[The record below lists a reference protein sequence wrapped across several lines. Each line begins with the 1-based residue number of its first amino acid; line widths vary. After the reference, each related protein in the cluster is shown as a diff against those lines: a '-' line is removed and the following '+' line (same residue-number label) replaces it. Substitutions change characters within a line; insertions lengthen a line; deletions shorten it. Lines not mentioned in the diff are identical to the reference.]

1 MTPPLDAAAQPVEK
15 YSIGQPVPR
24 KEDPTLVTGQ
34 GRYTDSL
41 SLPGQAYAVMVRSPI
56 AHGVIKGVETDEA
69 KAMPGVLAVLTGQD
83 LIDAGLGLM
92 PSGAA
97 FKNRDGSEMSKPQQP
112 PLTVDKV
119 RFVGDPVAYV
129 VAETRLQAE
138 DAAEM
143 VLIDIDELPAITTP
157 QQGIAAGAPNV
168 HDATPGNVILDFLH
182 GDGEAVKAAFDSAAH
197 VVSMDIY
204 NNRVVVTPM
213 EPRSAI
219 GDYDAESG
227 RWTLRLGCQGAFPM
241 RNNLAGPLNTARENI
256 RVLVGNVGGSFGM
269 KSSCYPEYLC
279 LLHAAKLLGR
289 PVKWTDKRSESF
301 LSDSHGRGHDM
312 RQELAFDGEGRIQAL
327 RVTGYGNIGAYL
339 SNGTV
344 MQARPASPF
353 DAGRRDL

>member
-157 QQGIAAGAPNV
+157 QQGIAAGAP
-168 HDATPGNVILDFLH
+168 
-182 GDGEAVKAAFDSAAH
+182 GD
-197 VVSMDIY
+197 
-204 NNRVVVTPM
+204 T
-213 EPRSAI
+213 
-219 GDYDAESG
+219 
-227 RWTLRLGCQGAFPM
+227 
-241 RNNLAGPLNTARENI
+241 
-256 RVLVGNVGGSFGM
+256 
-269 KSSCYPEYLC
+269 
-279 LLHAAKLLGR
+279 
-289 PVKWTDKRSESF
+289 
-301 LSDSHGRGHDM
+301 
-312 RQELAFDGEGRIQAL
+312 
-327 RVTGYGNIGAYL
+327 
-339 SNGTV
+339 
-344 MQARPASPF
+344 
-353 DAGRRDL
+353 